1 MPAVS
6 EPDLPHT
13 WRPLGVRLAFV
24 FFGGLLVVVC
34 LAGWWAVGPEVRARV
49 SVYQQLTVLLI
60 AALAGALAWG
70 LMRCRVTASAS
81 GLEVVNGYRTHTFEW
96 AEVLAVHLPRGAPF
110 AILDLADGTS
120 RQALAIQSADGDR
133 AALAVRQLRMLLART
148 AAESLERPDPPGD

>member
-6 EPDLPHT
+6 EPSLPHT
-13 WRPLGVRLAFV
+13 WRPLGVRLAFA

-34 LAGWWAVGPEVRARV
+34 VAAWYAVGADVRARV
-49 SVYQQLTVLLI
+49 SIYERITTFLI
-60 AALAGALAWG
+60 AALAAAVAWG
-70 LMRCRVTASAS
+70 LMRCKVTAGPS
-81 GLEVVNGYRTHTFEW
+81 GLEIVNGYRRHAYDW
-96 AEVLAVHLPRGAPF
+96 AEVLAVHLPTGAPF

-133 AALAVRQLRMLLART
+133 AKVAVRQLRMILVRT

>member
-1 MPAVS
+1 MPVVS
-6 EPDLPHT
+6 EPSLPHT
-13 WRPLGVRLAFV
+13 WRPLGVRLAFG

-34 LAGWWAVGPEVRARV
+34 VAAWIAVGPEVRARV
-49 SVYQQLTVLLI
+49 NVYQQVTMLLL

-70 LMRCRVTASAS
+70 LMRCRVTATSV
-81 GLEVVNGYRTHTFEW
+81 GLEIVNGYRRHAYDW
-96 AEVLAVHLPRGAPF
+96 AEVLAVHLPTGAPF

-133 AALAVRQLRMLLART
+133 AKVAVRQLRMILVRT

>member
-6 EPDLPHT
+6 EPSLPHT
-13 WRPLGVRLAFV
+13 WRPLGVRLAFS

-34 LAGWWAVGPEVRARV
+34 VAAWYAVGPEVRARV
-49 SVYQQLTVLLI
+49 TVYQQVTVFLI
-60 AALAGALAWG
+60 AALAAAVAWG
-70 LMRCRVTASAS
+70 LMRCKITATDL
-81 GLEVVNGYRTHTFEW
+81 GLEIVNGYRHYGYDW
-96 AEVLAVHLPRGAPF
+96 AEVLAVHLPTGAPF

-133 AALAVRQLRMLLART
+133 AKVAVRQLRMLLVRT

>member
-6 EPDLPHT
+6 EPGLPHT

-24 FFGGLLVVVC
+24 FFGGLLLVVC
-34 LAGWWAVGPEVRARV
+34 VAGWYAVGPEVRGRV
-49 SVYQQLTVLLI
+49 TVYQQLTVLLF
-60 AALAGALAWG
+60 ALLAGVLAWG
-70 LMRCRVTASAS
+70 LMRCRVTASRR
-81 GLEVVNGYRTHTFEW
+81 GVEIVNGYRLHTYEW

-120 RQALAIQSADGDR
+120 RQALGIQSADGDR
-133 AALAVRQLRMLLART
+133 ARIAVRQLRMLLART